1 MSADTRYFNSSRLM
15 SASGKNKT
23 NGVTRLDKKRTQ
35 AEKKNKMRQET
46 VVIPQPQLLPN
57 GGKPDFG
64 HSSSRRKQ
72 KSSSGRHVS
81 SSDSESRKRGEESN
95 TQQVTED
102 LKQLFLKP
110 EEASSKGKTKG
121 SGEKSRKANQGR
133 PATSPSSSENR
144 ASPTVA
150 RPAGF
155 QSPDLHTAPICSPH
169 QGPNPVGSP
178 VFVGPGL
185 YPPPSPSSAPQKTYQ
200 GVFGHTYGNYSL
212 ASPVPGPHFMAPQ
225 APLMNPLYPQ
235 LPLPQL
241 PIMYKALDIQ
251 QQQLQQQQQQQ
262 QQQQVM
268 PGHPAQNYQQY
279 HLQQPQQFN
288 LPNLAI
294 PYSLPV
300 SASYCNDPPVTA
312 VKPLEQGKPR
322 KKTKEK
328 NNATSTCFAGASFAS
343 SDPKVTNLPKPSF
356 TKA

>member
-1 MSADTRYFNSSRLM
+1 MSTDTRYFNSSRLM

-72 KSSSGRHVS
+72 RSSSSGRHVS
-81 SSDSESRKRGEESN
+81 SSDPEARKSGEKQAN

-110 EEASSKGKTKG
+110 EDGSSKGKTKG
-121 SGEKSRKANQGR
+121 SGEKSRKAKQGR

-144 ASPTVA
+144 SV
-150 RPAGF
+150 GF
-155 QSPDLHTAPICSPH
+155 QSPDLHTAPIRSPL
-169 QGPNPVGSP
+169 QGHNPVSSP

-200 GVFGHTYGNYSL
+200 GFLGHAYGNYSL
-212 ASPVPGPHFMAPQ
+212 ASPAPGPHFMAPQ

-235 LPLPQL
+235 LPLTQL
-241 PIMYKALDIQ
+241 PVMYKALDIQ
-251 QQQLQQQQQQQ
+251 QQQ
-262 QQQQVM
+262 QQVM
-268 PGHPAQNYQQY
+268 SGYPPQNYHHYQSQ
-279 HLQQPQQFN
+279 HPQHPQQFN
-288 LPNLAI
+288 LSNLGI

-300 SASYCNDPPVTA
+300 SASYCNGSPVTA
-312 VKPLEQGKPR
+312 VKPLEQEKPR
-322 KKTKEK
+322 KKTKDK
-328 NNATSTCFAGASFAS
+328 TNATNTCFAGASFAS

>member
-1 MSADTRYFNSSRLM
+1 MSTDTRYFNSSRLM
-15 SASGKNKT
+15 TASSKNKT
-23 NGVTRLDKKRTQ
+23 NGVTRLDKKRSQ

-72 KSSSGRHVS
+72 RNSSAGRHVS
-81 SSDSESRKRGEESN
+81 LPDSERKNGERELN

-110 EEASSKGKTKG
+110 EDANLKGKTKG
-121 SGEKSRKANQGR
+121 SGEKSRKAKQGR

-144 ASPTVA
+144 ANPSGT
-150 RPAGF
+150 GF
-155 QSPDLHTAPICSPH
+155 QSPDLHTASICSPH
-169 QGPNPVGSP
+169 QGHNPLGSP

-185 YPPPSPSSAPQKTYQ
+185 YPPPSPSSAPQ
-200 GVFGHTYGNYSL
+200 GLFGHTYGNYSV
-212 ASPVPGPHFMAPQ
+212 ASPASGPHFMTPQ

-241 PIMYKALDIQ
+241 PVMYKALDIQ

-262 QQQQVM
+262 QQVISDQS
-268 PGHPAQNYQQY
+268 YQHY
-279 HLQQPQQFN
+279 HLQQQQQFN
-288 LPNLAI
+288 LPNMAV
-294 PYSLPV
+294 PYSLPLT
-300 SASYCNDPPVTA
+300 ASYCNGPPVTA
-312 VKPLEQGKPR
+312 VKPLEQEKPR
-322 KKTKEK
+322 KKNKDKT
-328 NNATSTCFAGASFAS
+328 NGTSTCFAGASFAS